1 MAGHRVISAFARIGG
16 SNFTSILNTQAR
28 FSMPAPLLIILILVF
43 LAAAVWSWRDEAAPP
58 HVTLG
63 FLVLSFGLAAERL
76 RDQAPMVS
84 EALLFLNIV
93 LAATT
98 IWQ

>member
-1 MAGHRVISAFARIGG
+1 MPG
-16 SNFTSILNTQAR
+16 S
-28 FSMPAPLLIILILVF
+28 LLTILILLF
-43 LAAAVWSWRDEAAPP
+43 LAAAVWSWRDETTPP

-63 FLVLSFGLAAERL
+63 FLILSLGATTERL

-84 EALLFLNIV
+84 KALLFLNIV

-98 IWQ
+98 IWQWQRWRRRRTP